1 MFSFLICAI
10 EWSVVASVVMNNAYY
25 NPKTK
30 RISASYPDFVFW
42 LRKKNEYTIL
52 FVDSKDTEHTDVD
65 RKSDGYKNAFEE
77 NGMIKEF
84 CYNGLKIRVKLSVRA
99 DDIARVPMQYRDY
112 WFDRIDTMLD
122 TTCR

>member
-25 NPKTK
+25 NPETK

-65 RKSDGYKNAFEE
+65 RKSDGYKSVFEE
-77 NGMIKEF
+77 NGTIKEF
-84 CYNGLKIRVKLSVRA
+84 CYNGLKIRVKLSVIA
-99 DDIARVPMQYRDY
+99 DDIARVPIQYRDY
-112 WFDRIDTMLD
+112 WSDRIGTMLE
-122 TTCR
+122 TTFR